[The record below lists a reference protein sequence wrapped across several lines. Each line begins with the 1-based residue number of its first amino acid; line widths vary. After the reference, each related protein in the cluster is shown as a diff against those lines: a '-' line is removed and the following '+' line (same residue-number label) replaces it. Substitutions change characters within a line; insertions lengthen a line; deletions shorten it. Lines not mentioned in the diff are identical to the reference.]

1 MLNKEVSI
9 FSENDRIDLADAKI
23 NLFFENFESE
33 DKTNLE
39 IVITGYCNYKKIK
52 KMINLK
58 VKNNNNYSINFYFE
72 DEIQKYFNLKMLK
85 FNFLYQKYLFKYE
98 IRFSTRIFSEEK
110 SLEKLENNNNFILL
124 EDNNN
129 FIL

>member
-1 MLNKEVSI
+1 MLNKDVSI

-33 DKTNLE
+33 YKTNLE

-72 DEIQKYFNLKMLK
+72 DEIQKYFNLKQLK
-85 FNFLYQKYLFKYE
+85 NVK
-98 IRFSTRIFSEEK
+98 I
-110 SLEKLENNNNFILL
+110 
-124 EDNNN
+124 
-129 FIL
+129 

>member
-39 IVITGYCNYKKIK
+39 IVITGYCSYKKIK
-52 KMINLK
+52 KN
-58 VKNNNNYSINFYFE
+58 
-72 DEIQKYFNLKMLK
+72 D
-85 FNFLYQKYLFKYE
+85 
-98 IRFSTRIFSEEK
+98 
-110 SLEKLENNNNFILL
+110 
-124 EDNNN
+124 
-129 FIL
+129 